1 MPPSFKGEAFLFEGS
16 NYLMQASRTLISV
29 LVLFPLAIG
38 TTLLVYWPGLGGEFI
53 LDDFNSL
60 RALNDYGGVT
70 DWTSF
75 LHFIFGNGT
84 GPLGRPISM
93 LSFLI
98 NDQYWPGSPW
108 FYKYVNL
115 LIHTLVGVLAFA
127 FTRSLLRH
135 VCTRVQ
141 ANIVALAVMA
151 LWLLHPLNVSTTLYI
166 VQRMAQLSALF
177 TLAGL
182 LCYLPGRAL
191 ILKRPRAGFL
201 ALSVS
206 VGIFGAL
213 AVLSKENGLLLIA
226 YIAVVEFTIFAGSYR
241 PAALRYWLWL
251 FVAAPALL
259 FAIYLGL
266 SWERFASTYA
276 WREFTPVERLLTES
290 RILCMYLKEILLP
303 SVGGMGLFHDD
314 IEISRG
320 LFSPPSTALACLATA
335 GLVLSALV
343 ARKVQPILSF
353 AILWFFAGHLMESTI
368 IPLELYYEH
377 RNYLPMLGPLVGLTY
392 YAYIGGRTLSSRL
405 GRLTTKIL
413 PAGLA
418 ALYIPMTAHSAIVWS
433 DPLLMFSIYE
443 VEHRDSLRAKRAF
456 AFELESHG
464 LISQAM
470 KVAKAGRD
478 RHPDDLSL
486 PLYMLA
492 LECHSSLDSG
502 ISTHD
507 IQRIAPNSVVSDGLI
522 ANLDRLS
529 DMFSQDL
536 CPNVVNQENLTK
548 IYEAVENIPDL
559 NKNKNMAA
567 RIYFQHADL
576 EITLRHLSSAMNLL
590 DKAYALQP
598 TVDIALKQTVVLAS
612 AGLYEEALA
621 RLQNAK
627 QANAERPPFL
637 PSRMPEL
644 RHVEQALQQHLNENE
659 GDQHFQPG
667 DDAVIP

>member
-1 MPPSFKGEAFLFEGS
+1 MNDPRAQAQICLL
-16 NYLMQASRTLISV
+16 LMTAIGVTLI
-29 LVLFPLAIG
+29 A
-38 TTLLVYWPGLGGEFI
+38 YWPGLGGTFV

-75 LHFIFGNGT
+75 LHYVFGNGT
-84 GPLGRPISM
+84 GPLGRPVSM
-93 LSFLI
+93 FSFLI

-127 FTRSLLRH
+127 FTRSLLRQA
-135 VCTRVQ
+135 CTRMQ
-141 ANIVALAVMA
+141 ANIAALAVMA

-201 ALSVS
+201 ALSVG
-206 VGIFGAL
+206 VGLCGAL

-226 YIAVVEFTIFAGSYR
+226 YIAVVEFTIFAGSSR

-251 FVAAPALL
+251 FIAAPALL
-259 FAIYLGL
+259 FAIYRGL
-266 SWERFASTYA
+266 SWERLAATYA
-276 WREFTPVERLLTES
+276 WREVTPIERLLTES

-320 LFSPPSTALACLATA
+320 LFSPPGTALACLAVA
-335 GLVLSALV
+335 GLILGSLA

-368 IPLELYYEH
+368 IPLELYFAH
-377 RNYLPMLGPLVGLTY
+377 RNYLAMLGPLVGLVY
-392 YAYIGGRTLSSRL
+392 YSYVGLRTLSGNHVVRL
-405 GRLTTKIL
+405 AGTVL
-413 PAGLA
+413 PAGLLG
-418 ALYIPMTAHSAIVWS
+418 LYLPMTAHSATVWS
-433 DPLLMFSIYE
+433 DPLLLFSINE
-443 VEHRDSLRAKRAF
+443 VEHQGSLRAKRAF
-456 AFELESHG
+456 AFELERHG
-464 LISQAM
+464 QIAQAM
-470 KVAKAGRD
+470 RVADQARKE
-478 RHPDDLSL
+478 HPDDVAVL
-486 PLYMLA
+486 LYMLA
-492 LECHSSLDSG
+492 LECDYGLDSG
-502 ISTHD
+502 VSLKD
-507 IQRIAPNSVVSDGLI
+507 IRERRPDATVRDGLI
-522 ANLDRLS
+522 ANLDRLTES
-529 DMFSQDL
+529 VESGE
-536 CPNVVNQENLTK
+536 CPDTLDPEMLVD
-548 IYEAVENIPDL
+548 IYRTVEGIPDFD
-559 NKNKNMAA
+559 KRRKIAA
-567 RIYFQHADL
+567 RIYFLHAGL
-576 EITLRHLSSAMNLL
+576 EIALRRLPPAMNML

-612 AGLYEEALA
+612 AGLYKEALA
-621 RLQNAK
+621 RLQTAK
-627 QANAERPPFL
+627 QAAASRPLFL

-644 RHVEQALQQHLNENE
+644 RQVEKSLQQQIKEADPNQN
-659 GDQHFQPG
+659 FQPE
-667 DDAVIP
+667 DDVITP